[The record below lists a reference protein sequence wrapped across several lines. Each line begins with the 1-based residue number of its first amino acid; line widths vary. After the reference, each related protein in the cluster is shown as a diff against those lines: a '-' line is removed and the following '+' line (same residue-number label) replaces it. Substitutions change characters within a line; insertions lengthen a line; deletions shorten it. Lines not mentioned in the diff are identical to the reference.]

1 MKKVS
6 TEKIAELLRPVVSL
20 LNDMKEIADS
30 EYGDEIQKE
39 ASEVAELLAHYG
51 FIPPNRTK
59 TATQDFVY
67 KPSTSLQVIK
77 KLATKNHEK
86 LAAKNH
92 ELRSKEATELGE
104 SKEASCSSRKKSDEI
119 WWNRLDN
126 GLV

>member
-77 KLATKNHEK
+77 KLA
-86 LAAKNH
+86 AKNH